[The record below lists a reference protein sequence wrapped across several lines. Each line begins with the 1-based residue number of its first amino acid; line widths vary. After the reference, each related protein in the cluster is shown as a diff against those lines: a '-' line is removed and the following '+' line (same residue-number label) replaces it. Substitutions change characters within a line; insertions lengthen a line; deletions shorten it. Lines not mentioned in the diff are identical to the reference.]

1 LREWNFPFLRER
13 VRVREKDHRVD
24 PHLDPLPGRER
35 KKNGVHL
42 DVDACV
48 SWPNPF
54 EGFTNQASGSAGGI

>member
-1 LREWNFPFLRER
+1 
-13 VRVREKDHRVD
+13 VREKDHRVD